1 MKSAQFLPTL
11 HENGSIDILR
21 SLLENLAERLRW
33 RSNQGDLLFPPLPPP
48 STDPHDGVSVDSG
61 PDPAAATSI
70 ALSDEERE
78 DSALSLPDAIL
89 ARAVLCPVGIA
100 RATRGR
106 DRRRNSG
113 DGGAGGGAG
122 GGGSGASGG
131 VAGYVVD
138 DERWRREAR
147 ALAKGEGGTVTVGE
161 GAAAAE
167 RVIRE
172 IRAWEDSGRGE

>member
-1 MKSAQFLPTL
+1 MTSAQFLPTL

-48 STDPHDGVSVDSG
+48 STDPPDGISVASG
-61 PDPAAATSI
+61 ADPAGATSS

-100 RATRGR
+100 RATRGK
-106 DRRRNSG
+106 DRRRSSG
-113 DGGAGGGAG
+113 DGGAGGGV

-147 ALAKGEGGTVTVGE
+147 ALARGEGGTVTVGE

-167 RVIRE
+167 RVLRE
-172 IRAWEDSGRGE
+172 IRAWEDNGRGE